1 MCVLLEII
9 QAGNKGDIIERIIK
23 QKDDEKKIYEDEK
36 VKYIYKY
43 SNMGFLI
50 SKYKNIKE
58 AAEIE
63 RLDADG
69 INDSITEK
77 NKKYGGFIWRD
88 ENTEFTS
95 EYIKLINK
103 KNTAVII
110 KIDKNGKEIKKYNTI
125 NDVCKDNKISRN
137 ILARLCRTGDLKD
150 GYKYKRENEDNVVI
164 HLKKRD
170 KAEIL
175 SRYNAGVKIEDL
187 AMKYKKTKKYLKILI
202 NKMNENIG

>member
-1 MCVLLEII
+1 
-9 QAGNKGDIIERIIK
+9 
-23 QKDDEKKIYEDEK
+23 
-36 VKYIYKY
+36 
-43 SNMGFLI
+43 MGFLI
-50 SKYKNIKE
+50 CKYKTIKE

-63 RLDADG
+63 KLDANS
-69 INDSITEK
+69 IKDSITEK
-77 NKKYGGFIWRD
+77 NKKYGGFIWRE

-125 NDVCKDNKISRN
+125 NEGCKDNKISRN

-150 GYKYKRENEDNVVI
+150 GYKYKRENEDNIVI
-164 HLKKRD
+164 HLKKKD
-170 KAEIL
+170 KTEIL

-187 AMKYKKTKKYLKILI
+187 AIKYKKTKKYMKILI